1 MIRKTVIS
9 LATAAAFAGVLA
21 TTAGVANASTL
32 PIRPIHVVY
41 CVVKT
46 FEGTAQSGSICYT
59 TKAQATTA
67 ATVYNTVVA
76 RQCAALPVRWVCDRA
91 AIVVPKLV

>member
-1 MIRKTVIS
+1 MIRKAIITAAVVVGAIAGTGVA
-9 LATAAAFAGVLA
+9 ATAA
-21 TTAGVANASTL
+21 TL

-91 AIVVPKLV
+91 AVVVPKLV

>member
-1 MIRKTVIS
+1 MIRKAIITAAVVVSAIAGTGIA
-9 LATAAAFAGVLA
+9 ATAATVP
-21 TTAGVANASTL
+21 TL

-91 AIVVPKLV
+91 AVVVPKLV